1 MSLGHINDCEPFHEV
16 FPWWQ
21 FVDVNSSLIQAVMVR
36 CHSSL
41 LCSRLSGCSLSGE
54 RCVPSRKTAAKE
66 TTVILVSADR
76 TLDDLA
82 FSINYLG
89 LTFHSKDHRE
99 LFFPFP
105 DEKRALINFVSWMA
119 LERVLFAFSAPASL
133 VLHQWIILHV
143 HIPSTS

>member
-1 MSLGHINDCEPFHEV
+1 M
-16 FPWWQ
+16 
-21 FVDVNSSLIQAVMVR
+21 
-36 CHSSL
+36 
-41 LCSRLSGCSLSGE
+41 
-54 RCVPSRKTAAKE
+54 PSRKTAAKE

-105 DEKRALINFVSWMA
+105 DEKRALINFVS
-119 LERVLFAFSAPASL
+119 
-133 VLHQWIILHV
+133 
-143 HIPSTS
+143 